1 MNWGDVVNTILCNFA
16 IPVMTAFVLGL
27 IGVAIATL
35 KKKWGLELSEQT
47 ETAIKS
53 AAKVA
58 VLAMEEKAAA
68 YAVNQAGKITGAEK
82 FATVVNELIGKFPTL
97 TEKQAE
103 KYANAAIA
111 VLPGIGATG
120 ESKGAM

>member
-47 ETAIKS
+47 ETAIKN

-58 VLAMEEKAAA
+58 VLAMEEKGAA
-68 YAVNQAGKITGAEK
+68 YLVETSKKITGGEK
-82 FATVVNELIGKFPTL
+82 FASVVNELINKFPTL

-111 VLPGIGATG
+111 ALPGIGATG
-120 ESKGAM
+120 ESKGTL